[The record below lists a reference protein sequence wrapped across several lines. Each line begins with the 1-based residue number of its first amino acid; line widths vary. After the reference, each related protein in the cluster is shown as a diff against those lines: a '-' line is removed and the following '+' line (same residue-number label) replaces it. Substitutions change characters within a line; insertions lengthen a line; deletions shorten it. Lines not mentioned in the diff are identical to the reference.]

1 MGSQTPPWSLQVR
14 CPVPWDPPEPS
25 QSRLWTSQG
34 PPRTPPRAP
43 KTPQGDLE
51 SARLTIQNLVNMC
64 VLPSRISKNSFFLI
78 FGPLVELLG
87 RTLACAFALQTLPM
101 VSKSRPEPS
110 QGLPR
115 TPLEHP
121 CEFQVGNCF
130 IENRRLQHF
139 TQIMHHFHQFST
151 TIFGLQIGPCQLLH
165 IFGCDFQFSGKSS
178 HLGSFPRTPSGI
190 FLDPLAHYGLR
201 SNNKL

>member
-64 VLPSRISKNSFFLI
+64 VLPSRISKNSFFSHFRTSRI
-78 FGPLVELLG
+78 APGTHLG
-87 RTLACAFALQTLPM
+87 VCLCPPDPTYGVQKRSRALSGTPQD
-101 VSKSRPEPS
+101 
-110 QGLPR
+110 
-115 TPLEHP
+115 PLEHP

-130 IENRRLQHF
+130 SENRRLQHL
-139 TQIMHHFHQFST
+139 TRIMHHFHQYST

-165 IFGCDFQFSGKSS
+165 IFGCDFQKSENSS
-178 HLGSFPRTPSGI
+178 HLGSFPRTPSCT
-190 FLDPLAHYGLR
+190 FLDPLARHGLPS
-201 SNNKL
+201 SNKF